1 MHIHHHSHAAGHQ
14 ENARLWR
21 VEALGGLELFHGR
34 FAEFSFAPHSHEEFF
49 IVVTESGNALPRFW
63 GGTQQV
69 RPGHVFALNPEVVH
83 SGGPTKDSI
92 WCYRSM
98 YPSVGLMRRVVA
110 ELTEAER
117 GIPHFA
123 EAVIADSTTS
133 ALLLDAHTA
142 LERPDAALA
151 HEVLLL
157 EALAVLVSRHAI
169 DYGSTVRIGKEH
181 RAVRRAREYLDAL
194 PAENVSLDQL
204 AQEAGISA
212 FRLCRVFRSE
222 TGLSPHTY
230 QVLVRARLAKRFL
243 AQGLPISRVAAEVGF
258 FDQAHLTRHFKRIFG
273 VTPGQYADNMSGLE
287 RYRSNDHREP
297 SR

>member
-1 MHIHHHSHAAGHQ
+1 VNIHSHLHAAGHQ

-63 GGTQQV
+63 RGTQQV
-69 RPGHVFALNPEVVH
+69 RPGHVFALNPEVAH
-83 SGGPTKDSI
+83 SGGPAEDSI

-98 YPSVGLMRRVVA
+98 YPSVGLMQRVAA
-110 ELTEAER
+110 ELTGVER

-133 ALLLDAHTA
+133 ALLLGAHAA
-142 LERPDAALA
+142 LERPDSALA
-151 HEVLLL
+151 HEVRLL
-157 EALAVLVSRHAI
+157 EALAVLLSRHAI
-169 DYGSTVRIGKEH
+169 DYRSTMRIGKDH

-204 AQEAGISA
+204 AQEARMGA
-212 FRLCRVFRSE
+212 FWL
-222 TGLSPHTY
+222 
-230 QVLVRARLAKRFL
+230 
-243 AQGLPISRVAAEVGF
+243 
-258 FDQAHLTRHFKRIFG
+258 
-273 VTPGQYADNMSGLE
+273 
-287 RYRSNDHREP
+287 
-297 SR
+297 

>member
-1 MHIHHHSHAAGHQ
+1 VKIDPHLHAAGQQ

-21 VEALGGLELFHGR
+21 AEAFGGLELFHGR
-34 FAEFSFAPHSHEEFF
+34 FAEFSFAPHAHEEFF

-63 GGTQQV
+63 RGTQQV
-69 RPGHVFALNPEVVH
+69 RPGHVFALNPDVVH
-83 SGGPTKDSI
+83 SGGPAKDSI

-98 YPSVGLMRRVVA
+98 YPSVELMQRVVA
-110 ELTEAER
+110 ELTDVER

-133 ALLLDAHTA
+133 ALLLGAHAA
-142 LERPDAALA
+142 LDRPDTALA
-151 HEVLLL
+151 HEVYLL

-169 DYGSTVRIGKEH
+169 DYHSTMRIGKDH
-181 RAVRRAREYLDAL
+181 RAVKRAREYLDAL
-194 PAENVSLDQL
+194 PAENVSLDTL

-230 QVLVRARLAKRFL
+230 QVLVRARFAKKLL

-258 FDQAHLTRHFKRIFG
+258 FDQAHLTKHFKRIFG
-273 VTPGQYADNMSGLE
+273 VTPGKYADNMSGHQ
-287 RYRSNDHREP
+287 RYEVPRE
-297 SR
+297 